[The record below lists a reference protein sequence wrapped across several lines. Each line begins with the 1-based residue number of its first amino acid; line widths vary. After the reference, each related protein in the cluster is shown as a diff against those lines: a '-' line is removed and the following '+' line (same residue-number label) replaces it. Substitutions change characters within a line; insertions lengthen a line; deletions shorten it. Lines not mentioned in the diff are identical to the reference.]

1 MSPRPTPTPL
11 ARTREPDRSDPA
23 ADGIGHRL
31 TGGPPPPAGSPG
43 PAPIPGPSARQP
55 EPGAG
60 AFPPSR
66 GVMGPYRARVPFEMG
81 EKAPKDGEL
90 RQIQISR
97 SQHSS
102 GDALLAFAL
111 RAPVPP
117 AFGPGPSPRVSPPIP
132 GGESRAISRLNDV
145 SPGSPNV
152 LRAIPRPMTGVP
164 GIAGGR
170 RRRHFYQGRRRL
182 CRHNR
187 CGRWGRS

>member
-1 MSPRPTPTPL
+1 MSPPPSHSSR
-11 ARTREPDRSDPA
+11 ARGSPA
-23 ADGIGHRL
+23 APSRPPTGSAHRRATPADRIARPSADSGSL
-31 TGGPPPPAGSPG
+31 GAPAGTGGRVPSPQ
-43 PAPIPGPSARQP
+43 PG
-55 EPGAG
+55 GH
-60 AFPPSR
+60 
-66 GVMGPYRARVPFEMG
+66 GPYRARVPSEMG
-81 EKAPKDGEL
+81 EKAPKTASCAKY
-90 RQIQISR
+90 QISS
-97 SQHSS
+97 SQRSS

-117 AFGPGPSPRVSPPIP
+117 AFGPGPSPRVFPPIP
-132 GGESRAISRLNDV
+132 GGESCAIGRLNDV

>member
-1 MSPRPTPTPL
+1 MSPPPHSSR
-11 ARTREPDRSDPA
+11 ARERPDRSDPA
-23 ADGIGHRL
+23 ADRIGHRF

-43 PAPIPGPSARQP
+43 PAPIPGSLGASAGT
-55 EPGAG
+55 GAG
-60 AFPPSR
+60 AFPPAGGSWTLSR
-66 GVMGPYRARVPFEMG
+66 TGPCGGQTA
-81 EKAPKDGEL
+81 KASYAKY
-90 RQIQISR
+90 QISR
-97 SQHSS
+97 SQRSS
-102 GDALLAFAL
+102 GNALLAFAL

-117 AFGPGPSPRVSPPIP
+117 AFGPGPSPRVFPPIP
-132 GGESRAISRLNDV
+132 RGESRAISRLNDV

-182 CRHNR
+182 CRYNR

>member
-1 MSPRPTPTPL
+1 MSPRPHIPRAHARARPL
-11 ARTREPDRSDPA
+11 RPGRRPDRQV
-23 ADGIGHRL
+23 
-31 TGGPPPPAGSPG
+31 
-43 PAPIPGPSARQP
+43 PAPIPGPSARPP

-66 GVMGPYRARVPFEMG
+66 GVMGPYRARVPVAD
-81 EKAPKDGEL
+81 KRRRRATPN
-90 RQIQISR
+90 IR
-97 SQHSS
+97 SQDL
-102 GDALLAFAL
+102 GAPQDALLAFAL

-117 AFGPGPSPRVSPPIP
+117 AFGPGPSPKVFPPIP

-164 GIAGGR
+164 RIAGGR

>member
-1 MSPRPTPTPL
+1 MSSRPPHSSRARESPTAP
-11 ARTREPDRSDPA
+11 AR
-23 ADGIGHRL
+23 
-31 TGGPPPPAGSPG
+31 PPAGSPG
-43 PAPIPGPSARQP
+43 PSADSGSLGAPAGTGGRGLSPQPG
-55 EPGAG
+55 GHG
-60 AFPPSR
+60 TLSR
-66 GVMGPYRARVPFEMG
+66 TGPCGGQTA
-81 EKAPKDGEL
+81 KASYAKY
-90 RQIQISR
+90 QISR
-97 SQHSS
+97 SRRSS

-117 AFGPGPSPRVSPPIP
+117 AFGPGPSPRVFPPIP

-182 CRHNR
+182 CRYNR